1 MAITIAHWLLL
12 TIATVLTL
20 FGVVFVTIAI
30 HRLFWD
36 PLRRVPGP
44 RLAAI
49 SNVWHAYH
57 VRNGRMMSFGRTLH
71 EKYGP
76 VVRVGPNEV
85 WLNSK
90 DAFSRIYSATQGFE
104 KSSFY
109 IALALN
115 RPELTGTLSL
125 RFPDTLDLLGEF
137 DMERYRLQRR
147 LIGPIYHKRNLLKYE
162 KTIDAVLAGV
172 VEHLR
177 TLSGTEV
184 DLKEWM
190 HIITVECLSAI
201 VLSWSPG
208 YLRAGTDFGSSG
220 HSYLGW
226 RRKSVFGLFPAAE
239 IMDNYSR
246 SLGRLFAKLWGLTF
260 TPPANFKPFFP
271 AVGNKCMRRINA
283 ALRSDPPNDKRRDL
297 AYELIELHKSR
308 PEFKSSYLKRMVMT
322 NFGAGHETTT
332 STLIAVL
339 SMLGSHAEAQDQVR
353 GEVLQQEYVKGDGYA
368 NTCTL
373 TYTEACI
380 KEAQRL
386 HPVIGMSLSRTVPA
400 NGTKIDGFYFPPGTT
415 VGCSPVAL
423 HRNPEIFGPEVKE
436 YRPDRWRKG
445 DHAKIMDRCNLIW
458 GGGARNCPGR
468 ALAELIVQRVVS
480 TLIKEFEI
488 SVVMPAEEDMPM
500 YFMAMLSGVKACFR
514 ARDRESAPAD

>member
-1 MAITIAHWLLL
+1 
-12 TIATVLTL
+12 
-20 FGVVFVTIAI
+20 
-30 HRLFWD
+30 
-36 PLRRVPGP
+36 
-44 RLAAI
+44 
-49 SNVWHAYH
+49 
-57 VRNGRMMSFGRTLH
+57 MMSLGRTLH
-71 EKYGP
+71 ATYGP

-90 DAFSRIYSATQGFE
+90 EAFSKIYSATHGFE
-104 KSSFY
+104 KSTFY
-109 IALALN
+109 IALALK
-115 RPELTGTLSL
+115 RPELTRTLSL
-125 RFPDTLDLLGEF
+125 SFPDTLDLLGEF

-147 LIGPIYHKRNLLKYE
+147 LIGHIYSRRNLLKYE
-162 KTIDAVLAGV
+162 GTVDAVMAGV

-177 TLSGTEV
+177 TLLGAEV

-226 RRKSVFGLFPAAE
+226 RRKSVFGLFPTAE

-246 SLGRLFAKLWGLTF
+246 SLGRLFAKVWGLTF

-283 ALRSDPPNDKRRDL
+283 ALRSKPPNDKRRDL

-308 PEFKSSYLKRMVMT
+308 PEFKSTYLKRMVMT

-353 GEVLQQEYVKGDGYA
+353 DEVQDYARIDCYA
-368 NTCTL
+368 NACTL
-373 TYTEACI
+373 TYTQACI

-400 NGTKIDGFYFPPGTT
+400 NGTEIDGFYFPPGTT

-423 HRNPEIFGPEVKE
+423 HQNPEIFGLDARDF
-436 YRPDRWRKG
+436 RPDRWLKE
-445 DHAKIMDRCNLIW
+445 DDAKIMDRYNLIW
-458 GGGARNCPGR
+458 GGGARTCPGR
-468 ALAELIVQRVVS
+468 ALAEMIVQRVVS

-488 SVVMPAEEDMPM
+488 KVSMPA
-500 YFMAMLSGVKACFR
+500 
-514 ARDRESAPAD
+514 